1 MPLPVPSLDDTTFDD
16 LVAEGHALIPRAF
29 PAWTDHNESDPGVTL
44 LELFA
49 FLVES
54 LIYRF
59 DRIPD
64 RTLVNLVRLVGVE
77 PRPGQ
82 PTGDLLAVAA
92 GTPTR
97 PTAAVTAA
105 DVVALVRGGLL
116 AIDPPLATDLP
127 AGTPVEWLD
136 PRVPATVTP
145 ARPTPGRPA
154 GAAAGPPVEPAAT
167 ATAGAAQPAAGAA
180 TGPAAGQAAS
190 PAPGRAVGASRPAG
204 PPVGR
209 LAAAVPAG
217 ATTVPVLPPPTGW
230 PSPPAGWPEP
240 PTGPIRLAGPD
251 GPQDAVAT
259 AAVDRAEAVAADP
272 AGGPGGSGLV
282 RVVLVPAGAPA
293 AAPVPAESLLQQ
305 AFELLRA
312 RTLLTTRVQAVG
324 PVYRP
329 VRIGVVVVRDPATL
343 LRRDAV
349 AAAVGSALAG
359 YLSPVTGGAAGQGW
373 EFGRPV
379 FRSELYGLLEGVPGV
394 DHVATLL
401 LDGDASTQALP
412 LHDDPALAALSLVR
426 LAAPDVTVLDPGSAA
441 AP

>member
-29 PAWTDHNESDPGVTL
+29 PGWTDHNESDPGVTL

-64 RTLVNLVRLVGVE
+64 RTLVNLARLVGVE

-82 PTGDLLAVAA
+82 PTDDLLAVAA
-92 GTPTR
+92 GTLTR

-105 DVVALVRGGLL
+105 DIAALVRGGLL
-116 AIDPPLATDLP
+116 AVDPPLATDLP

-145 ARPTPGRPA
+145 AGPTPGPPAAAVAGRAATGPTVAPAATTTTGPALAQAAGASPPA
-154 GAAAGPPVEPAAT
+154 GAA
-167 ATAGAAQPAAGAA
+167 
-180 TGPAAGQAAS
+180 
-190 PAPGRAVGASRPAG
+190 
-204 PPVGR
+204 VGR
-209 LAAAVPAG
+209 LATAVPAG
-217 ATTVPVLPPPTGW
+217 ATTIPVLAPAAGW

-259 AAVDRAEAVAADP
+259 AAVARAEAVAADP
-272 AGGPGGSGLV
+272 AGGADEPDGPGGSGLV
-282 RVVLVPAGAPA
+282 RVVLVPAGAA
-293 AAPVPAESLLQQ
+293 GDGPVPAESLLQQ

-312 RTLLTTRVQAVG
+312 RTLLTTRVRAVG

-359 YLSPVTGGAAGQGW
+359 YLSPGTGGAAGRGW

-412 LHDDPALAALSLVR
+412 LHADPALAAQSLVR
-426 LAAPDVTVLDPGSAA
+426 LDAADVTVLDPGSAA